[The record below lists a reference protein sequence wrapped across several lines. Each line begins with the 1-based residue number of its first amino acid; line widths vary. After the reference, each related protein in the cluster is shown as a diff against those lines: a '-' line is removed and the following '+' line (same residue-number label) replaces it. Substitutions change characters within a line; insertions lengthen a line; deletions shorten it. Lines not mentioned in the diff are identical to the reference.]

1 MARNPNLEEFIR
13 WQILAKIRIGW
24 QLENGNRWQYPGNG
38 VDDRDE
44 WFDNFLLA
52 LICFLGLNLRLS

>member
-1 MARNPNLEEFIR
+1 MALNPDVEEFIR

-24 QLENGNRWQYPGNG
+24 QLENGNRRQYLSNG
-38 VDDRDE
+38 LGGRDE

-52 LICFLGLNLRLS
+52 LICILGLNLGLS